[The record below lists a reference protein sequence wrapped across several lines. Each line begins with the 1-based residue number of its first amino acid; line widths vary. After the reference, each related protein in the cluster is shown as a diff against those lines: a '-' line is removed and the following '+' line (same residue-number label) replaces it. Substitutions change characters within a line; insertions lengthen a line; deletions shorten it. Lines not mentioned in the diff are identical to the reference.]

1 MPTVKQ
7 LHQEV
12 IYKEQRFSSN
22 AEGATD
28 LKRLKLGN
36 LDPLGVSGEKRSI
49 FRYL

>member
-12 IYKEQRFSSN
+12 NYKEQRFSSN